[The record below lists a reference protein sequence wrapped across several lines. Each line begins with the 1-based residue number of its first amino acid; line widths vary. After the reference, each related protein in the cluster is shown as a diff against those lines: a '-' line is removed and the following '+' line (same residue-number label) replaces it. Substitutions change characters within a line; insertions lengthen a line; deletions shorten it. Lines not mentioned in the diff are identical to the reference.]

1 MPPGKDEQALS
12 IEASKVERRV
22 ARRPRWR
29 KFIGFGRERSNSH
42 RLAPLRAERHTQRY
56 SEREYFW
63 KSHTSKA
70 SMHSNR
76 WIIVTCAI
84 IASFLGA
91 CNDQSRQPASVPPP
105 GSDTLFELPP
115 YLVASNVRTYRADLN
130 SDGWQDVIVLVQR
143 SSPASGEGSDTLFF
157 YTFDRTIA
165 RHRLVASY
173 SDFGI
178 SDVAIAHYPTIS
190 SAAIIVSLYGGG
202 NDATSYGKA
211 ILTLHDSTLQT
222 LAYAPWGNPSIVE
235 LDSTVLLVIHESY
248 SGSLPHADAVEYADS
263 LITVGMQNNAMPYEQ
278 RIAAY
283 TTYIRTQ
290 LDSIA
295 THQRE
300 IGKQDWYTVTSLIM
314 SLANLESKQKG
325 AVAARAVIEREL
337 RRWRQMPGHYRTL
350 LREFSETGSD
360 EFSFIR

>member
-1 MPPGKDEQALS
+1 MH
-12 IEASKVERRV
+12 
-22 ARRPRWR
+22 R
-29 KFIGFGRERSNSH
+29 K
-42 RLAPLRAERHTQRY
+42 
-56 SEREYFW
+56 
-63 KSHTSKA
+63 
-70 SMHSNR
+70 R

-84 IASFLGA
+84 IASLLGA
-91 CNDQSRQPASVPPP
+91 CTDQSRQPARLPPP

-115 YLVASNVRTYRADLN
+115 YLAASDVRTYRADLN
-130 SDGWQDVIVLVQR
+130 GDGWQDVIVLVQR
-143 SSPASGEGSDTLFF
+143 SSPARGEGSDTLFF

-178 SDVAIAHYPTIS
+178 SDVAVAHYRWLG

-202 NDATSYGKA
+202 NDVISYGKA
-211 ILTLHDSTLQT
+211 ILTLHDSALRT
-222 LAYAPWGNPSIVE
+222 LAYAPWGDPRIIE
-235 LDSTVLLVIHESY
+235 LDSTVVMVIHESY
-248 SGSLPHADAVEYADS
+248 SGSLAHADAVEYADS
-263 LITVGMQNNAMPYEQ
+263 LIAVRMQKTAMPYEQ
-278 RIAAY
+278 LLTAY
-283 TTYIRTQ
+283 ALYIRTQ

-295 THQRE
+295 THQQE
-300 IGKQDWYTVTSLIM
+300 IRRQQDWYTVASLIM

-350 LREFSETGSD
+350 LHEFSETGSD